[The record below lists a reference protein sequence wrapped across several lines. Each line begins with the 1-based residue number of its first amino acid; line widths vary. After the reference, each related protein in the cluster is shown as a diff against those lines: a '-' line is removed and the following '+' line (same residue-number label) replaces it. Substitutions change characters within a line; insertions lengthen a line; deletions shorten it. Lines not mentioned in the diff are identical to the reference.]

1 MQLSELLQLTVDK
14 GASDL
19 HLRVPSPPVLR
30 IDGTLL
36 PQENM
41 LSLTPEDTIKV
52 FEEITTEEQRNDFA
66 DKLELNF
73 AYSVPNVARFR
84 VNVLKQ
90 RGSLSIAFRLVPLK
104 VYSIDELGLP
114 KILKKLVLKPRGLIL
129 VTGPTGSGKS
139 TTMAAM
145 INHLNENQRRNVIT
159 IEDPIEYLH
168 PNKKCIIAQRDMGDD
183 TRSFSAA
190 LINALR
196 HDPDVIVV
204 GEMRDLDTIATAI
217 TAAETGH
224 LVLGTLHTT
233 DAAQTIERLVDI
245 FPPAQQQ
252 QIRLQLALVLEAVLS
267 QTLVPRIGEGRVA
280 ALEILIATQ
289 AVRNLIREGK
299 TFQLNNAMQLGSVD
313 GMQTLEQALTE
324 LVRSEVIP
332 QEEAMMKS
340 SNPEHIK
347 KLFQQA
353 VGVR

>member
-245 FPPAQQQ
+245 FSPAQQQ